1 MLLSHQFGD
10 QDVVVN
16 VHYTKLP
23 EQQPGKQ
30 PGTGMVNTGKVT
42 PDTGEYLGTGMTN
55 TGKVTPEKVV
65 TVANGT
71 VQETKQNPVKNSAKS
86 TMQDTK
92 RLPQTGNDKQAGL
105 LSLVGSSLM
114 AGLAIFGLSKKK
126 KHEN

>member
-1 MLLSHQFGD
+1 
-10 QDVVVN
+10 
-16 VHYTKLP
+16 
-23 EQQPGKQ
+23 
-30 PGTGMVNTGKVT
+30 MVNTGKVT
-42 PDTGEYLGTGMTN
+42 PDTGEHLGIGMAN
-55 TGKVTPEKVV
+55 TGKVTPEKAGA
-65 TVANGT
+65 VANGT
-71 VQETKQNPVKNSAKS
+71 VQETKQNPVKNPARS